1 MIRKSGHRFSLATN
15 AKRLR
20 GDHTQTKKME
30 RDDDSKKSHLAPD
43 QRLKSDKRLPE
54 ADIATAMAS
63 DAQIFF
69 QLPLARFRCMV
80 PCNLRDNIPVPQFGR
95 ARDEIVCKLRR
106 VVSRRYF
113 VNRIADRSGSVAN
126 HNRPCLP
133 TSERHSRGAEGTCAE
148 AGGEGA
154 CAEPVG
160 KYAGI
165 SPNIVNGIVNRSNG
179 IGPVGFSN
187 GEDCQA

>member
-1 MIRKSGHRFSLATN
+1 MT
-15 AKRLR
+15 
-20 GDHTQTKKME
+20 
-30 RDDDSKKSHLAPD
+30 
-43 QRLKSDKRLPE
+43 SDR
-54 ADIATAMAS
+54 
-63 DAQIFF
+63 QIFF
-69 QLPLARFRCMV
+69 QLPLARFSCMV
-80 PCNLRDNIPVPQFGR
+80 PYNLRDDIPVPQFGR

-148 AGGEGA
+148 AGGEGT

-160 KYAGI
+160 KYTGI
-165 SPNIVNGIVNRSNG
+165 SPDIVNRIVNRSSA
-179 IGPVGFSN
+179 IDRARFSN
-187 GEDCQA
+187 WED